1 MRKFMSS
8 LPYLSVWLSFN
19 NDLSLL
25 HNLSTTNCDSMY
37 EQNVF
42 NYVRV
47 SYWFEVS
54 LLEGDGQNLFRWEA
68 IHHVHHRA
76 PCVPYSNGAIRG
88 LHYVYQLL
96 LMFMAFAFFSRIR
109 FSGFGSRV
117 QDCWAHKEVTI
128 NRLNRV
134 SVIKQFICPLDCL
147 ARRKVSQ
154 EFTNEMSTDRVTFH
168 AAVTETMMTKERRS
182 QSFKMPHERMC
193 NKNRL

>member
-8 LPYLSVWLSFN
+8 LPYLSVWLAFFN

-25 HNLSTTNCDSMY
+25 HILSTTNCDSMN

-76 PCVPYSNGAIRG
+76 PCVPYSNGATRG

-96 LMFMAFAFFSRIR
+96 LMFMALAFFFRIK

-117 QDCWAHKEVTI
+117 QDCGTHKEVTI
-128 NRLNRV
+128 KRLNRA
-134 SVIKQFICPLDCL
+134 SLIKQFIWPLGCL
-147 ARRKVSQ
+147 ARRKLPKNSP
-154 EFTNEMSTDRVTFH
+154 
-168 AAVTETMMTKERRS
+168 TKC
-182 QSFKMPHERMC
+182 QQIV
-193 NKNRL
+193 

>member
-8 LPYLSVWLSFN
+8 LPYLSMWLAFN

-25 HNLSTTNCDSMY
+25 HNLSTTNCDSMR

-76 PCVPYSNGAIRG
+76 PCVPYSNSAIRG

-96 LMFMAFAFFSRIR
+96 LMFMAFAFFCRIR

-117 QDCWAHKEVTI
+117 QDCGAHKEVTI
-128 NRLNRV
+128 VRLNRA
-134 SVIKQFICPLDCL
+134 SVIKQFIWPGQTVTQEENFPRIHQWNVNRSCNIPCGRYWNNDDKREKKPKLQN
-147 ARRKVSQ
+147 ATRKNV
-154 EFTNEMSTDRVTFH
+154 
-168 AAVTETMMTKERRS
+168 
-182 QSFKMPHERMC
+182 
-193 NKNRL
+193 